1 MQTFLFYTP
10 EDQRAYVASDI
21 AEALESFEGFVW
33 QGDWQERYRNGVWTD
48 PATAAACQ
56 IDIGHVEFDSDEAAE
71 EKQYDGWTRNP
82 VAVHIPLS
90 VPHWHC
96 VESLRFIEELCL
108 TLPGLSV
115 LDTEDVGDE
124 QREPGPRVINRLDSL
139 AEWEQLHIA
148 QTADREDCYRMSRVS
163 SVAMWRYRRATRELD
178 EEWPMALVLL
188 DKDIARSA
196 VVWDEPI
203 DYLIVPPV
211 ELAVLKTETHTI
223 VMSVEEL
230 ISRANHVNNLDCAGA
245 VKIPIDDEFEDII
258 ENCVKMD
265 VSRFKFLADG
275 EWSD

>member
-1 MQTFLFYTP
+1 MQTFLFYTQQ
-10 EDQRAYVASDI
+10 DQRAYVASDI
-21 AEALESFEGFVW
+21 VEGLESFDGFVW
-33 QGDWQERYRNGVWTD
+33 QGEWQNRYRNGTWTD
-48 PATAAACQ
+48 PATGAMCH
-56 IDIGHVEFDSDEAAE
+56 IDVGELEFDSDEVKAE
-71 EKQYDGWTRNP
+71 KTYEGWTRNP
-82 VAVHIPLS
+82 LSVQIPLS

-96 VESLRFIEELCL
+96 VECLRFIEEYCQ
-108 TLPGLSV
+108 TLPGLFV

-124 QREPGPRVINRLDSL
+124 ERDPGPRTIHRLESL
-139 AEWEQLHIA
+139 AEWEQLHTA
-148 QTADREDCYRMSRVS
+148 QTAEREDCYRMSRVS
-163 SVAMWRYRRATRELD
+163 SVAMWRYRRATYELD

-196 VVWDEPI
+196 VVWDEPE

-230 ISRANHVNNLDCAGA
+230 ISRAEHVNNLDCAGA
-245 VKIPIDDEFEDII
+245 VKIPIDDDFEDII
-258 ENCVKMD
+258 GNCVKMD